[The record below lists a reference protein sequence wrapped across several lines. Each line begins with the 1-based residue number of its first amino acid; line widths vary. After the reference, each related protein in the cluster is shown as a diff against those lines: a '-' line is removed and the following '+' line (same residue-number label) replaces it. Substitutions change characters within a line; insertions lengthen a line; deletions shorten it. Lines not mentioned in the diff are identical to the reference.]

1 MLRIIIS
8 RLLLAI
14 PVLLGVSLL
23 VFLILHSVPGDPVT
37 TFYGMDVGP
46 GDDLDAMR
54 AEFGLDKP
62 LVQQYLD
69 FVYNAVQGDLGNS
82 IKTRRPV
89 VEDLTQVLKNTAQ
102 LAFASI
108 SIAIVF
114 GLLFGILAAFKP
126 YSIWDNITLSISLL
140 GISLPIFWIG
150 LLLIWLFAVKL
161 SLLPSGGK
169 GGIEHLILPAIT
181 LSLPSI
187 AVISRVTRASL
198 LDILNEDYIRTARSK
213 GISNIKVML
222 RHTFPN
228 GIFPIIT
235 VVGLQFGYLLAG
247 TVLTET
253 VFAWPGLGRY
263 IVDAIKFRD
272 YPIVQGGVVII
283 ASIFVIVNLIVD
295 ILYHVFNP
303 KLRNEESQ

>member
-1 MLRIIIS
+1 MLRIIS
-8 RLLLAI
+8 NRLLLAI

-23 VFLILHSVPGDPVT
+23 IFLILHSVPGDPVT
-37 TFYGMDVGP
+37 TFYGIDIGP
-46 GDDLDAMR
+46 GDDLAAMR

-62 LVQQYLD
+62 LAQQYLN
-69 FVYNAVQGDLGNS
+69 FVYKAIQGDLGNS

-89 VEDLTQVLKNTAQ
+89 VDDLAQGIKNTAQ
-102 LAFASI
+102 LAITSI
-108 SIAIVF
+108 TIAIIV

-181 LSLPSI
+181 LALPSI

-213 GISNIKVML
+213 GISNTKVML
-222 RHTFPN
+222 GHTFPN

-235 VVGLQFGYLLAG
+235 VIGLQFGYLLAG

-253 VFAWPGLGRY
+253 VFSWPGLGRY

-283 ASIFVIVNLIVD
+283 AAIFVVVNLIVD

-303 KLRNEESQ
+303 KLRSEES

>member
-1 MLRIIIS
+1 
-8 RLLLAI
+8 
-14 PVLLGVSLL
+14 
-23 VFLILHSVPGDPVT
+23 
-37 TFYGMDVGP
+37 
-46 GDDLDAMR
+46 MR

-69 FVYNAVQGDLGNS
+69 FIYNAVQGDLGNS

-108 SIAIVF
+108 SIAIIF

-140 GISLPIFWIG
+140 GISLPVFWIG
-150 LLLIWLFAVKL
+150 LLLIWVFAVKL

-181 LSLPSI
+181 LALPSI

-235 VVGLQFGYLLAG
+235 IVGLQFGYLLAG

-283 ASIFVIVNLIVD
+283 ASIFVVVNLIVD

-303 KLRNEESQ
+303 KLRNEESK